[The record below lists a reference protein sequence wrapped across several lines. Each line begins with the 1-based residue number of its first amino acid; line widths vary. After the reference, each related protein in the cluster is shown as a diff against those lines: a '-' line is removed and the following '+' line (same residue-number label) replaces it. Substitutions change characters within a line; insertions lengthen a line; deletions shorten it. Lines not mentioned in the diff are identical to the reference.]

1 MLSATCR
8 PYPARGPA
16 LAPTGHLEDSPRPA
30 LAERGR
36 AVADYLEGVYADDQR
51 IAQEQG
57 YATLPS
63 DLLAKVAASAAAV
76 R

>member
-1 MLSATCR
+1 
-8 PYPARGPA
+8 
-16 LAPTGHLEDSPRPA
+16 